1 MAMVGVDSGSLN
13 ADSQSQVKS
22 FGLVLGRWPLGAV
35 LHSSNEPGELSQ
47 WLCHDDSTIN
57 IVLDIII
64 IISIIYSLFFVGRN
78 NIQCCVEEIH
88 SVGMI
93 SSVET
98 SYFTQLKMC
107 YLMTTFRCL
116 SDILITTDI
125 KTLSLGNT
133 FSVV

>member
-22 FGLVLGRWPLGAV
+22 FGLVLDRWPLGAV

-64 IISIIYSLFFVGRN
+64 INSIIYSLFFVGRN